1 MLIDFFYTLRAAK
14 LPVSVKEFLTL
25 LEALQL
31 GVVGPKAV
39 QSDNDATEFSG
50 YKIDDFYYLSRATLV

>member
-25 LEALQL
+25 LEPLQAD
-31 GVVGPKAV
+31 VVGPRQPGAC
-39 QSDNDATEFSG
+39 S
-50 YKIDDFYYLSRATLV
+50 IDDF